1 MYKVPADLRV
11 ILIGGSSHVGK
22 STLADSLAAKL
33 RWTQISTDKLARH
46 PGRPWKPEPQPVPDH
61 VAEHYLSLSVRELIE
76 DVLHHYR
83 VNVWP
88 QVETIV
94 TATATDTSK
103 ERIIV
108 EGSALWPEFVATLDV
123 ANLAAVWLTASD
135 AVFEQ
140 RIRAASEYRTK
151 SQRERMMVDKFLARS
166 LLYNAQMMD
175 AIRQHGLVSM
185 DVNAASVDELTEKCL
200 SLLGLEHA
208 RLRPERKHDGY
219 TPDIF

>member
-1 MYKVPADLRV
+1 MHKVPADLRV

-22 STLADSLAAKL
+22 STLADSLAARL
-33 RWTQISTDKLARH
+33 GWTQISTDKLARH
-46 PGRPWKPEPQPVPDH
+46 PGRPWQPEPVPDH

-76 DVLHHYR
+76 DVLHHYK

-88 QVETIV
+88 QVEAIV
-94 TATATDTSK
+94 TETATDPSK

-123 ANLAAVWLTASD
+123 ANLAAIWLTASD

-140 RIRAASEYRTK
+140 RIRAASQYQTK
-151 SQRERMMVDKFLARS
+151 SQRARRMVDKFLERS

-175 AIRQHGLVSM
+175 AIRLHGLVSV
-185 DVNAASVDELTEKCL
+185 DVSAASVDELTQRCL
-200 SLLGLEHA
+200 SLLGLEYA
-208 RLRPERKHDGY
+208 GPRPEREYDGHM
-219 TPDIF
+219 TDIF

>member
-1 MYKVPADLRV
+1 MDLRV

-33 RWTQISTDKLARH
+33 GWGQISTDKLARH
-46 PGRPWKPEPQPVPDH
+46 PGRPWQPEPQQVPDH

-76 DVLHHYR
+76 DVLHHYK

-88 QVETIV
+88 QVEAIV
-94 TATATDTSK
+94 TATDTSK

-123 ANLAAVWLTASD
+123 ANLAAIWLTASD

-140 RIRAASEYRTK
+140 RIRAASQYRTK
-151 SQRERMMVDKFLARS
+151 SQRERMMVDKFLERS
-166 LLYNAQMMD
+166 QLYNAQMMD
-175 AIRQHGLVSM
+175 AIRRHGLVSV
-185 DVNAASVDELTEKCL
+185 DVHAASVDELTQRCL
-200 SLLGLEHA
+200 SLLGLEHY
-208 RLRPERKHDGY
+208 RCQ
-219 TPDIF
+219 

>member
-46 PGRPWKPEPQPVPDH
+46 PGRPWKPEPVPDH

-103 ERIIV
+103 KRIIV

-123 ANLAAVWLTASD
+123 ANLAAIWLTASD

-151 SQRERMMVDKFLARS
+151 SQRERVMVDKFLKRS

-175 AIRQHGLVSM
+175 AIRQHGLMSV
-185 DVNAASVDELTEKCL
+185 DVNAASVDELAQKCL
-200 SLLGLEHA
+200 SLLGLEHT

-219 TPDIF
+219 KPDIF

>member
-1 MYKVPADLRV
+1 MHKVPADLRV

-22 STLADSLAAKL
+22 STLADSLAARL
-33 RWTQISTDKLARH
+33 GWAQIFTDKLARH
-46 PGRPWKPEPQPVPDH
+46 PGRPWQPKPQQVPDH

-76 DVLHHYR
+76 DMLHHYK

-88 QVETIV
+88 QVEAIV

-103 ERIIV
+103 DRIIV

-123 ANLAAVWLTASD
+123 ANLAAIWLTASD

-140 RIRAASEYRTK
+140 RIRAASQYRTK
-151 SQRERMMVDKFLARS
+151 SQRERRMVDKFLERS
-166 LLYNAQMMD
+166 LLYNAQMMN
-175 AIRQHGLVSM
+175 AIRQHGLVSV
-185 DVNAASVDELTEKCL
+185 DVNAASVDELTQRCL

-208 RLRPERKHDGY
+208 GLS
-219 TPDIF
+219 

>member
-1 MYKVPADLRV
+1 MHKVSADLRV

-33 RWTQISTDKLARH
+33 GWTQISTDKLARH
-46 PGRPWKPEPQPVPDH
+46 PGRPWPEPVPDH

-76 DVLHHYR
+76 DVLHHYK

-94 TATATDTSK
+94 TETATDTSK

-108 EGSALWPEFVATLDV
+108 EGSALWPEFVATLEV

-135 AVFEQ
+135 AVLEQ
-140 RIRAASEYRTK
+140 RIRAASQYRTK
-151 SQRERMMVDKFLARS
+151 SQRERRIVDKFLARS
-166 LLYNAQMMD
+166 LIYNAQMMD
-175 AIRQHGLVSM
+175 AIRQHELISM
-185 DVNAASVDELTEKCL
+185 DVDAASVDELIERCL
-200 SLLGLEHA
+200 SLLGLEQA
-208 RLRPERKHDGY
+208 GTR
-219 TPDIF
+219 

>member
-22 STLADSLAAKL
+22 SALADSLAAKL

-123 ANLAAVWLTASD
+123 ANLVAIWLTASD

-219 TPDIF
+219 IPDIF

>member
-1 MYKVPADLRV
+1 MHKVPADLRV

-33 RWTQISTDKLARH
+33 GWPQISTDKLARH
-46 PGRPWKPEPQPVPDH
+46 PGRPWPEPVPDH

-76 DVLHHYR
+76 DVLHHYK

-88 QVETIV
+88 QAETIV
-94 TATATDTSK
+94 KEVATDTSK

-108 EGSALWPEFVATLDV
+108 EGSALWPEFVATLEV

-140 RIRAASEYRTK
+140 RIRAASQYRTE

-175 AIRQHGLVSM
+175 AIRQHELVSV
-185 DVNAASVDELTEKCL
+185 DVNAASVDELIERCL
-200 SLLGLEHA
+200 SLLGLEHYC
-208 RLRPERKHDGY
+208 RM
-219 TPDIF
+219 TDIF

>member
-1 MYKVPADLRV
+1 M
-11 ILIGGSSHVGK
+11 
-22 STLADSLAAKL
+22 ADSLAAKL

-123 ANLAAVWLTASD
+123 ANLVAIWLTASN

-219 TPDIF
+219 IPDIF

>member
-1 MYKVPADLRV
+1 MHKVPADLRV

-33 RWTQISTDKLARH
+33 GWTQISTDKLARH
-46 PGRPWKPEPQPVPDH
+46 PGRPWPEPQQVPDH

-76 DVLHHYR
+76 DVLHHYK

-94 TATATDTSK
+94 TETATDTSK

-108 EGSALWPEFVATLDV
+108 EGSALWPEFVATLEV
-123 ANLAAVWLTASD
+123 ANLAAIWLTASD

-140 RIRAASEYRTK
+140 RIRAASQYRTK
-151 SQRERMMVDKFLARS
+151 SQRERVMVDKFLARS

-175 AIRQHGLVSM
+175 AVRRHGLVSV
-185 DVNAASVDELTEKCL
+185 DVNAASVDELIERCL
-200 SLLGLEHA
+200 SLLGLEHDC
-208 RLRPERKHDGY
+208 RM
-219 TPDIF
+219 TDIF